1 LLSEIKFNFG
11 IKHQTSNIKHQT
23 SNTKHLTSVDFKN
36 QINFLK
42 ELQKNNN
49 KEWMDA
55 NRKWYK
61 EVRDDF
67 ISWLDGMNTRL
78 MSIDDEYYDTPG
90 KKGINRI
97 NNNLM
102 FHPNKPIYK
111 DHFGAGLDKRP
122 NTGDFYVEIG
132 IERCMFAGG
141 LWRPEPKRLR
151 SIRDAI
157 DYDGETL
164 QEILN
169 RKSFKAMFG
178 GLWEDVRLTNSP
190 KGFSNDHPHID
201 LLRNKTFAVA
211 TEFSTKEIFK
221 SDFEDKVIAT
231 YKEMLPFRRYLNH
244 AITV

>member
-1 LLSEIKFNFG
+1 
-11 IKHQTSNIKHQT
+11 
-23 SNTKHLTSVDFKN
+23 
-36 QINFLK
+36 
-42 ELQKNNN
+42 
-49 KEWMDA
+49 MDA
-55 NRKWYK
+55 HRKWYK

-67 ISWLDGMNTRL
+67 ILWLDKMNAQL
-78 MSIDDEYYDTPG
+78 ASMDDEYYDTPG

-132 IERCMFAGG
+132 IERSLFAGG
-141 LWRPEPKRLR
+141 LWRPDPKTLR
-151 SIRDAI
+151 SVREAI
-157 DYDGETL
+157 DYDGEEL
-164 QEILN
+164 KKILN
-169 RKSFKAMFG
+169 KNSFKERFG
-178 GLWEDVRLTNSP
+178 SLYEDEKLKMAP

-211 TEFSTKEIFK
+211 MEFSSDRVHKA
-221 SDFEDKVIAT
+221 DFEQFLIDS
-231 YKEMLPFRRYLNH
+231 YFEMLPFRRYLNK

>member
-1 LLSEIKFNFG
+1 MNF
-11 IKHQTSNIKHQT
+11 Q
-23 SNTKHLTSVDFKN
+23 N
-36 QINFLK
+36 QITFLK
-42 ELQKNNN
+42 ELQQNNT

-55 NRKWYK
+55 HRKWYK

-67 ISWLDGMNTRL
+67 IGWLDEMNAEL
-78 MSIDDEYYDTPG
+78 AAIDDDYYDTPG
-90 KKGINRI
+90 RKGINRI

-132 IERCMFAGG
+132 IERSMFAGG
-141 LWRPEPKRLR
+141 LWRPGSKRLR

-157 DYDGETL
+157 DYDGEEF
-164 QEILN
+164 QKILN
-169 RKSFKAMFG
+169 KKSFKSLFG
-178 GLWEDVRLTNSP
+178 DLYEDVKLTNAP

-201 LLRNKTFAVA
+201 LLRHKTFAVA
-211 TEFSTKEIFK
+211 TEFSTKEVLGH
-221 SDFEDKVIAT
+221 DFEKKVIKA
-231 YKEMLPFRRYLNH
+231 YKEMLPFRRYLNQ

>member
-1 LLSEIKFNFG
+1 MNF
-11 IKHQTSNIKHQT
+11 Q
-23 SNTKHLTSVDFKN
+23 N

-49 KEWMDA
+49 KDWMDA
-55 NRKWYK
+55 NRKWYHS
-61 EVRDDF
+61 VRDEY
-67 ISWLDGMNTRL
+67 IGWLDKMNTTL
-78 MSIDDEYYDTPG
+78 LASYKDYYDTPG

-111 DHFGAGLDKRP
+111 DHFGAGFDKRP
-122 NTGDFYVEIG
+122 NTGDFYLEIG

-141 LWRPEPKRLR
+141 LWRPEPKKLR

-157 DYDGETL
+157 DYNGEEL
-164 QEILN
+164 NKILN
-169 RKSFKAMFG
+169 NKKFKQMFG
-178 GLWEDVRLTNSP
+178 GLWEDVKLTNAP

-211 TEFSTKEIFK
+211 KEFSTEEIFK
-221 SDFEDKVIAT
+221 NDFETKVISA
-231 YKEMLPFRRYLNH
+231 YDNMLPFRQYLNK